1 MGRSRAAAIAGARR
15 VIAERG
21 VRKATMGDVAV
32 RGGLAKATL
41 YNHVR
46 TKDEL
51 LVLVVDDAGD
61 RVLAAA
67 AGALGRGDL
76 VTAFAVA
83 AAELAGDELLVGLRR
98 VEPTALLA
106 VAAPGSGPGWDAARA
121 RVAAALHRAGRQVED
136 GSSTWCCAGC
146 SPSSSPRARPRPGP
160 PPPGCSPVPCP
171 PRECCRVPQPVRPSP
186 PLPVRGRT
194 PRDPFPLRCRRR

>member
-51 LVLVVDDAGD
+51 LLLVVDDAGD

-136 GSSTWCCAGC
+136 GVVDLVLRWLLSFVVAPGTPAARAAAARVLAGAL
-146 SPSSSPRARPRPGP
+146 PAAGVLPGAAARTTFATPAGSRP
-160 PPPGCSPVPCP
+160 
-171 PRECCRVPQPVRPSP
+171 
-186 PLPVRGRT
+186 
-194 PRDPFPLRCRRR
+194 DA